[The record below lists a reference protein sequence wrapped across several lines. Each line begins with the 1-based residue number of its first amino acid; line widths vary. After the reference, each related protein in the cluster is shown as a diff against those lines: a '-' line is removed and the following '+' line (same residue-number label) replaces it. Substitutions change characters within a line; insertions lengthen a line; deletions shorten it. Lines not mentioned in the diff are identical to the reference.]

1 MAKRSHMDFF
11 KPSCYKHM
19 EMVPDVELALKNKK
33 IKMIYNRSL

>member
-1 MAKRSHMDFF
+1 MDFF

-19 EMVPDVELALKNKK
+19 EMVPDVELALKKK